1 MGMPGSGRVRNC
13 KLKPGHLHGMQP
25 PTMQRLQLSAA
36 GFAVVSAAGLREK
49 LAMGLFSR
57 FFARNTYHESFV
69 ESPLRDNWYQARS
82 YYPLP
87 FGLVTTVNEHGLT
100 SIGPHSFTMPFGV
113 IDDYSLLFITRFN
126 SNSAINLQRTKKC
139 AVSFI
144 EYDKRLLRDVVG
156 LGYPGQEPA
165 EKMKDS
171 PFTLIDSPTDGRRS
185 GDGIHPMIVKEAFQ
199 VYECSLDESVDIRY
213 DKTGSSRHFI
223 LRIDRILLKE
233 SWQKNLE
240 SGNRRMPRMPISYGF
255 RDGKDFWFTEH
266 RRPFA
271 LPVPNK
277 GPKVEV
283 VLYEA
288 NRIDEEVRFTREACE
303 KLTGIPKTFLK
314 MALKGIVQRAKAD
327 GITLIDV
334 DFVEKINEERK
345 R

>member
-1 MGMPGSGRVRNC
+1 
-13 KLKPGHLHGMQP
+13 
-25 PTMQRLQLSAA
+25 
-36 GFAVVSAAGLREK
+36 
-49 LAMGLFSR
+49 MGLFSR
-57 FFARNTYHESFV
+57 LFSRNTFNEAFV

-87 FGLVTTVNEHGLT
+87 FGLVTTVNEAGLT

-113 IDDYSLLFITRFN
+113 IGHYSLLFITRAA
-126 SNSAINLQRTKKC
+126 SNSALNLERTKKC

-144 EYDKRLLRDVVG
+144 EFDKRLLKQVVG

-171 PFTLIDSPTDGRRS
+171 PFTLLESPTEGRRS
-185 GDGIHPMIVKEAFQ
+185 GDGIHPLIIKDAFQ

-223 LRIDRILLKE
+223 LNVDRILLKE
-233 SWQKNLE
+233 SWQKSLE
-240 SGNRRMPRMPISYGF
+240 AGNERMPRMPISYGF
-255 RDGKDFWFTEH
+255 RDGKDFWFAEH
-266 RRPFA
+266 GQPFA

-288 NRIDEEVRFTREACE
+288 NRIDDEVRFTREACE
-303 KLTGIPKTFLK
+303 KLTGIPKPFLK
-314 MALKGIVQRAKAD
+314 MALKSMVQRAKTE
-327 GITLIDV
+327 GIVLIDV
-334 DFVEKINEERK
+334 PFVDKINEERK
-345 R
+345 KR

>member
-1 MGMPGSGRVRNC
+1 MV
-13 KLKPGHLHGMQP
+13 GH
-25 PTMQRLQLSAA
+25 LQLSERHRPLEPIDMS
-36 GFAVVSAAGLREK
+36 F
-49 LAMGLFSR
+49 FSR
-57 FFARNTYHESFV
+57 LFPRKTRHEPFV

-87 FGLVTTVNEHGLT
+87 FGLVTTVSEDGLT
-100 SIGPHSFTMPFGV
+100 NIGPHSFTMPFGV
-113 IDDYSLLFITRFN
+113 IDDYSLLFITRYN

-144 EYDKRLLRDVVG
+144 EYDRRLLDHVVA

-171 PFTLIDSPTDGRRS
+171 PFTLIESPSPERKS
-185 GDGIHPMIVKEAFQ
+185 GDGIHPLIIQEAFQ
-199 VYECSLDESVDIRY
+199 VYECTLD
-213 DKTGSSRHFI
+213 GSIEFYEHKRDASRHFV

-233 SWQKNLE
+233 SWKKNLDD
-240 SGNRRMPRMPISYGF
+240 GNPRMPNMPISYGF
-255 RDGKDFWFTEH
+255 RDGKDFWFTKH

-271 LPVPNK
+271 VPVPNK

-303 KLTGIPKTFLK
+303 KLTGIPKAFLK
-314 MALKGIVQRAKAD
+314 LALKGIVKQAKAE
-327 GITLIDV
+327 GVTLIDV
-334 DFVEKINEERK
+334 AFVQKIDEQR
-345 R
+345 RRG